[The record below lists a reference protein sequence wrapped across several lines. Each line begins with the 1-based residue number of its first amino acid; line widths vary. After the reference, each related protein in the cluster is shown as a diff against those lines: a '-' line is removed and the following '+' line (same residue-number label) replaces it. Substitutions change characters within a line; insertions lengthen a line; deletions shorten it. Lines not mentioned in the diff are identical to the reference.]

1 MFLLYLFCLICL
13 CTAYLCQRNNI
24 KTMKARDNTRAA
36 LFILLTAAAK
46 LPEEINTLPEWQ
58 FALRLATKTWRLS
71 LKTER

>member
-1 MFLLYLFCLICL
+1 
-13 CTAYLCQRNNI
+13 
-24 KTMKARDNTRAA
+24 MKARDNTRAA